1 MQIRDIRVCSH
12 LQGRFFIEER
22 NNKFKETTEDNM
34 QWGLMMMDYF
44 VAWCRFTMFQ
54 LTVEGSGQGVEG
66 LDTEQPRPVP

>member
-1 MQIRDIRVCSH
+1 
-12 LQGRFFIEER
+12 
-22 NNKFKETTEDNM
+22 M